1 MAGRSSSRWLVIG
14 VVVIAIVGVCLTFTT
29 ARDLMSRI
37 VGSLRMQ
44 KPQTVNLNFSN
55 FVDPDA
61 NQGLQQMVSQM
72 ISDKVVVTVNENDQP
87 AADAAAASQSAGFH
101 VPLISQRKDALM
113 LTVDGKH
120 EFNLAVDRARLQ
132 AILTQAGH
140 PDVALPQSIDGA
152 QVSVQIARSVR
163 EKYGN
168 CPRPAPQPMLQPS
181 RPYRRNS

>member
-101 VPLISQRKDALM
+101 VVWSKKTVLPAVPRTN
-113 LTVDGKH
+113 LTSG
-120 EFNLAVDRARLQ
+120 
-132 AILTQAGH
+132 AG
-140 PDVALPQSIDGA
+140 S
-152 QVSVQIARSVR
+152 
-163 EKYGN
+163 
-168 CPRPAPQPMLQPS
+168 
-181 RPYRRNS
+181 